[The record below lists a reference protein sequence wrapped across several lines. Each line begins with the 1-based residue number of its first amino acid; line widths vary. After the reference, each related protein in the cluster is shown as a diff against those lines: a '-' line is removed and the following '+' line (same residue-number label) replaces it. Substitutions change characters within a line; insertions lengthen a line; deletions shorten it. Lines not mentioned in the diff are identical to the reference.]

1 MLKAARAAAVV
12 SLVCALTPVAACSR
26 LPSAHTSVPMV
37 AATNGQV
44 VHAVI
49 RTQVGSR
56 IEASESDI
64 WVDPKR
70 SITRVT
76 LHILYAPME
85 SPPLRE
91 ILVRD
96 GIATVYYPSGQGVP
110 SPSASKTDATSA
122 AGGFSSDDPV
132 ARGDVNAYRRLLASK
147 EATITRSS
155 DVDGVPTYRLRVD
168 TGSGT
173 TDGTSLVVDVRRSDF
188 LPVRL
193 EGTHWDLNKGK
204 TEILA
209 TWTSTYLLV
218 DTVPRSRVPS
228 GTFDLLLPPKTSVSA
243 DYGITPNTAASMT
256 SPVVW
261 WLGPAYGGQPLRGAR
276 LRYKQVPQVRA
287 WTDMAPAE
295 TWPPYTTPGVDVRW
309 VEAGYPVPAFVRVEG
324 KQIPATSTAS
334 LSQFRSFPPAVPFGI
349 TVFSF
354 DPIARSEWKFHPG
367 AAIRTVVVGGRK
379 ALLATFT
386 RSQSGI
392 GARETWD
399 MSFLVLDMGKTTV
412 VLQGEGIHPEQ
423 LMRAASSLRRVKG

>member
-1 MLKAARAAAVV
+1 M
-12 SLVCALTPVAACSR
+12 PVPTVGS
-26 LPSAHTSVPMV
+26 
-37 AATNGQV
+37 TNGQV

-49 RTQVGSR
+49 RTEVGSR

-70 SITRVT
+70 SITRET
-76 LHILYAPME
+76 LRILYAPMPT
-85 SPPLRE
+85 PPRQE

-96 GIATVYYPSGQGVP
+96 GMATVYYPAGQGGVA

-122 AGGFSSDDPV
+122 AGGLSSDDPV
-132 ARGDVNAYRRLLASK
+132 ARGDLNAYRRLLASR
-147 EATITRSS
+147 EATITRPS
-155 DVDGVPTYRLRVD
+155 DVDGIPTYRLRID

-173 TDGTSLVVDVRRSDF
+173 TDGTTLVVDVRRSDF
-188 LPVRL
+188 VPVRL

-209 TWTSTYLLV
+209 TWTSTYPLV
-218 DTVPRSRVPS
+218 DSVARSRVPS
-228 GTFDLLLPPKTSVSA
+228 GTFDLALPPKTSVSA
-243 DYGITPNTAASMT
+243 DYGVTASTAASMT

-261 WLGPAYGGQPLRGAR
+261 WLGPTYGGHTMRGSR

-295 TWPPYTTPGVDVRW
+295 TWPPYTTPGVDVHW
-309 VEAGYPVPAFVRVEG
+309 VEAGYPAPTFVRVGG

-334 LSQFRSFPPAVPFGI
+334 ASEFRSFPPAVPFGI

-354 DPIARSEWKFHPG
+354 NPIARSQWKFHPG
-367 AAIRTVVVGGRK
+367 AAARTVTASGRK

-386 RSQSGI
+386 RSQSGS
-392 GARETWD
+392 GAREIWD
-399 MSFLVLDMGKTTV
+399 MSFLVLDMGQTTV
-412 VLQGEGIHPEQ
+412 VLQGEGIPPEQ
-423 LMRAASSLRRVKG
+423 LIRAAASLRQVKG